1 MRILLPVFC
10 LALAATPALAAVD
23 ARTQEGSQRKSF
35 CLAYSFIENWNDFK
49 SGKINQ
55 EEFGRQRIR
64 ITWKILDK
72 GDNHNY
78 ALDGRK
84 LDRALAAIEAS
95 QPSPQDIS
103 ETAAYCRGFLRL

>member
-23 ARTQEGSQRKSF
+23 ARTQEGLRRKPF
-35 CLAYSFIENWNDFK
+35 CLAYSYIDNWIDWK
-49 SGKINQ
+49 AGKINA
-55 EEFGRQRIR
+55 EEYGRQKIR
-64 ITWKILDK
+64 ITWKMLDK

-78 ALDGRK
+78 APDGRK
-84 LDRALAAIEAS
+84 VDRAFAAIETS
-95 QPSPQDIS
+95 QPSPQDIA